1 MTQEKHLPRHR
12 FCLRLFTSTPV
23 SVLKMGKLNI
33 FEITLTNFN
42 GVYFAGQNLE
52 GHVTVEL
59 NDQMKMRGM
68 FCRLKSGD
76 TLPHSP

>member
-1 MTQEKHLPRHR
+1 
-12 FCLRLFTSTPV
+12 
-23 SVLKMGKLNI
+23 MGKLNI

-59 NDQMKMRGM
+59 NDGMKMRGEKHRH
-68 FCRLKSGD
+68 CCIEVLQTTRQI
-76 TLPHSP
+76 

>member
-1 MTQEKHLPRHR
+1 
-12 FCLRLFTSTPV
+12 
-23 SVLKMGKLNI
+23 MGKLNI

-59 NDQMKMRGM
+59 NDGMKMRGKEDRHC
-68 FCRLKSGD
+68 FNDHLQTKSEKNRSSKLK
-76 TLPHSP
+76 L